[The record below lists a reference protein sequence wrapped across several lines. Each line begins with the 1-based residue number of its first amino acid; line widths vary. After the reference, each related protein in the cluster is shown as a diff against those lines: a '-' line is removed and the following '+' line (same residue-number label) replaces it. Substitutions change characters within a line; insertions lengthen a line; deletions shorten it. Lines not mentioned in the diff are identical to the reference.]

1 MPSMDW
7 GEWRYHLLLT
17 LAIIG
22 TVLGGLFLALADNWQ
37 ARLAPH
43 PTVDPL
49 AALDS
54 SLLPTLP
61 LPTPI
66 PVTPSPTLIVLGR
79 GKSTPVPVLPKCGV
93 VPAGWVAYTVQDEE
107 FLTDLG
113 LDSGA
118 TISEMMQANCLDTM
132 AIYSGMIL
140 YLPATPPLRV
150 VCGPPLH
157 WVQYV
162 VRPGDTLSALAR
174 ALNSTVYA
182 LLNGNCLE
190 TPTIYAGQILY
201 LPQVI
206 GPPSPV
212 PLPSPTPT
220 ALKPT
225 PQPSL
230 TMTPAGS
237 PSPVATET
245 ASPVATETPSPLP
258 TLTPT
263 EPAVPT
269 ETPTPSPTDTVTP
282 LPTDTLEPT
291 ATETAPPPTEIPP
304 TATEPP
310 SPEPSATPG

>member
-1 MPSMDW
+1 MSPIDW
-7 GEWRYHLLLT
+7 GEWRQQLLSVLV
-17 LAIIG
+17 IIG

-37 ARLAPH
+37 ARIAPR
-43 PTVDPL
+43 PTADPL

-66 PVTPSPTLIVLGR
+66 PVTPVPTLIVLGR

-107 FLTDLG
+107 FLSDLG

-132 AIYSGMIL
+132 AIYSGMVL
-140 YLPATPPLRV
+140 YLPATPPVRI
-150 VCGPPLH
+150 VCGPPPH
-157 WVQYV
+157 WVHYV

-174 ALNSTVYA
+174 VLNSTVYA
-182 LLNGNCLE
+182 LLTGNCLD
-190 TPTIYAGQILY
+190 TPTIYVGQILF
-201 LPQVI
+201 LPQAIV
-206 GPPSPV
+206 PPSPI

-237 PSPVATET
+237 PSPI
-245 ASPVATETPSPLP
+245 ATETPSPLP
-258 TLTPT
+258 TATPT
-263 EPAVPT
+263 EPVAPT
-269 ETPTPSPTDTVTP
+269 ETPTLLPTDTVTP

-291 ATETAPPPTEIPP
+291 VTETAPPPTEIPP